1 MAATIQLSARVR
13 RGPRAIDAI
22 VGDRGRRRVRPRRS
36 LKVELDSSEP
46 SATWRV
52 GTAEPPTFRP
62 DSDGARRILVS
73 RPVTSPDQAR
83 ARRTGMRCG
92 CPTSC
97 SVFDDHDRVL
107 GAVVG
112 RKARLRLLSWWDRS
126 VTNRRGSAEI
136 VRLEKLGRYDDAPVV
151 ALTLL
156 LVYVDS
162 HGRTVAL

>member
-1 MAATIQLSARVR
+1 
-13 RGPRAIDAI
+13 
-22 VGDRGRRRVRPRRS
+22 
-36 LKVELDSSEP
+36 
-46 SATWRV
+46 
-52 GTAEPPTFRP
+52 
-62 DSDGARRILVS
+62 
-73 RPVTSPDQAR
+73 
-83 ARRTGMRCG
+83 MRCG

-112 RKARLRLLSWWDRS
+112 RKARLRLLSWLDRS